1 MYLIASVCFCAAENC
16 WAKLSTAS
24 PKRPVCDIG
33 TFRNCTFSCSFMS
46 VRHSPRWRS
55 WATSVDIALPRDCAV
70 TFVARSARCT
80 QDAAHVE
87 PPGHDHPR
95 AGLSVLWPDGPA
107 VTPWRVGQKPHPHRL
122 YKHCQLGLMNI
133 YRPMRGDTVHPAEWK
148 QLLNIVAWPKTA
160 PQKGYLC
167 TPKWL
172 RHQGWWGGG
181 ESQDLFQAVKGA
193 FHDLVSSSCTSGK
206 NGTGG
211 GSQRD
216 PTEKPTMIA
225 CQCPLARLVTLE
237 VDRSLW
243 RDPSFV
249 GHPT

>member
-1 MYLIASVCFCAAENC
+1 MYLIASVCFCASENC

-107 VTPWRVGQKPHPHRL
+107 VTPWHVGQKPHPHRL
-122 YKHCQLGLMNI
+122 YKHCQLGLTNI

-167 TPKWL
+167 TPKRL
-172 RHQGWWGGG
+172 RHQGWWGGRG
-181 ESQDLFQAVKGA
+181 VTRFVSGSERCLSRSCKFLMHFRKEWHRRGFSARPHRETN
-193 FHDLVSSSCTSGK
+193 HDCMPMSIGSFSYTRSG
-206 NGTGG
+206 
-211 GSQRD
+211 
-216 PTEKPTMIA
+216 
-225 CQCPLARLVTLE
+225 
-237 VDRSLW
+237 
-243 RDPSFV
+243 
-249 GHPT
+249 